1 MIPNRTWRRTA
12 VGTVLAAD
20 LVVLLAAGAGLPAFA
35 PIALGVL
42 VVTTLWALA
51 QPGGWGA
58 FALLL
63 AQFLCVAVP
72 GGVPMT
78 VLDWALAAAAAAAV
92 ITTHLALTLL
102 GSWPSG
108 ADLAPDTARR
118 WVQQA
123 ASLVWAGITAAVIGA
138 LATRTPEGWGPWLG
152 ALALGFVGV
161 LVWQVRAF
169 TRRA

>member
-1 MIPNRTWRRTA
+1 VIPNRAWRRTA
-12 VGTVLAAD
+12 VGAVLAAD
-20 LVVLLAAGAGLPAFA
+20 LVVLLAAGAGLAAFA

-42 VVTTLWALA
+42 VVTTVWALA

-63 AQFLCVAVP
+63 GQLLCVAVP
-72 GGVPMT
+72 GGVPTT

-92 ITTHLALTLL
+92 VTTHLALTLL
-102 GSWPSG
+102 ASWPAG
-108 ADLAPDTARR
+108 ADLSPDTARR
-118 WVQQA
+118 WVLQA
-123 ASLVWAGITAAVIGA
+123 ASLVWAGIAAAVIGA
-138 LATRTPEGWGPWLG
+138 LATRTPMGWGPWLG
-152 ALALGFVGV
+152 ALALGFVAA